1 VLWVDG
7 LGHAVPPWS
16 GCLVVVHVFV
26 FVPPPHVSEHAP
38 QEDQLP
44 AQFTGEGDEGDE
56 GDEGGEGGEGGEK
69 PTSSG
74 SVSTLMFSSC
84 GRRSRI
90 VVGRFPRIF
99 NNCFWNDDSGNFVA
113 KATEALE
120 ALEQAKIIAIT
131 MPAITVLSILTY
143 IT

>member
-26 FVPPPHVSEHAP
+26 FVPPPHVLEHAP
-38 QEDQLP
+38 QEDQFP
-44 AQFTGEGDEGDE
+44 AQFTGEGGEGD
-56 GDEGGEGGEGGEK
+56 EGGEK
-69 PTSSG
+69 PTSPG

>member
-56 GDEGGEGGEGGEK
+56 K

-74 SVSTLMFSSC
+74 SVSTLMFSSG